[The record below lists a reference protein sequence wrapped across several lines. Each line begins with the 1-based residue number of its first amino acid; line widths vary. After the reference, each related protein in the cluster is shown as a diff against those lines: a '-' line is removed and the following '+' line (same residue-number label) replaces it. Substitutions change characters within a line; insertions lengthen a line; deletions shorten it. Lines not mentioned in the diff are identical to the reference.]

1 MPPASPPVATF
12 PPGRGLAF
20 SLLGFPVRIRP
31 EFLIIS
37 VLFGSSGGGAEQL
50 VGWVAVVFVSVLFH
64 ELGHALVG
72 RAFGCNAAIELH
84 GMGGVTYFVRRD
96 ADAPPVS
103 WFGDLLISLAG
114 PFFGLSLGGAVW
126 LLAARAPGF
135 AIRAP
140 WLVEQLLWVNIGWS
154 FVNLVPVLPFDG
166 GLALAAVLRRIS
178 PTRGPLVSHWLT
190 ISIAAVAVVA
200 AIVFRGRFGGGIWI
214 AYLALRGAAY
224 SWTALKR
231 GKGERALLDGWAAWD
246 RRDYA
251 AGRKAAETALALAAD
266 PPTKGASAELRVFAA
281 LAERDAA
288 GAKAAWDAYP
298 SEVQPSALL
307 RAVVAIDQDSAV
319 GATLLRE
326 APELSQQRV
335 LVPLIT
341 AWAGS
346 PWEERAAAWLTDGT
360 IAALPDAVSRSLG
373 AQLFAASAFLL
384 ARQVLE
390 SRFRASHE
398 AEDAYNVAC
407 CDARL
412 GDVPAALDWLAR
424 AKEAGWDDLAGMD
437 ADEDLEAVRASP
449 GYATFRAAPVE
460 PEHEGER

>member
-1 MPPASPPVATF
+1 M
-12 PPGRGLAF
+12 
-20 SLLGFPVRIRP
+20 
-31 EFLIIS
+31 S
-37 VLFGSSGGGAEQL
+37 VLFGSAGGGAEQL

-64 ELGHALVG
+64 ELGHALCG
-72 RAFGCNAAIELH
+72 RAFGSSAAIELH
-84 GMGGVTYFVRRD
+84 GMGGVTYFVRRHP
-96 ADAPPVS
+96 DAPPVS

-114 PFFGLSLGGAVW
+114 PFFGLLLGGAVW
-126 LLAARAPGF
+126 LLAARAPGL
-135 AIRAP
+135 ATRAP
-140 WLVEQLLWVNIGWS
+140 WLVGQLLWVNIGWS
-154 FVNLVPVLPFDG
+154 FVNLVPVLPYDG

-178 PTRGPLVSHWLT
+178 PKWGPLVSHWLT
-190 ISIAAVAVVA
+190 IVIAAA
-200 AIVFRGRFGGGIWI
+200 AIVAAVVLRNRFSGGLWM

-231 GKGERALLDGWAAWD
+231 GKGERALSDGWAAWD

-266 PPTKGASAELRVFAA
+266 APTKRASAELQVFSA
-281 LAERDAA
+281 LAERDAE

-298 SEVQPSALL
+298 SEVEPSDLL

-319 GATLLRE
+319 GATLLR
-326 APELSQQRV
+326 AVPEPLQQRV

-360 IAALPDAVSRSLG
+360 ISALPDAVSRALG
-373 AQLFAASAFLL
+373 AKLFEASAFALS
-384 ARQVLE
+384 RQVLE
-390 SRFRASHE
+390 SRFRASHD

-412 GDVPAALDWLAR
+412 GEVGAAVEWLAR
-424 AKEAGWDDLAGMD
+424 AREAGWDDVAGMD
-437 ADEDLEAVRASP
+437 ADKDLDGVRASP
-449 GYATFRAAPVE
+449 EYASFRTRLASP
-460 PEHEGER
+460 PGDPR